1 MGFQWDAAKSAA
13 NEAKH
18 GLSFLQAAQIFRG
31 TILRTRDIRK
41 DYGEPRW
48 LALGLFDGVV
58 IRVVYTER
66 DGDIRIISAWRAS
79 RRDRQTYQS
88 HQAGSL
94 REPR

>member
-1 MGFQWDAAKSAA
+1 MGFQWDATKSAA

-31 TILRTRDIRK
+31 TILRTRDNRK

-48 LALGLFDGVV
+48 LALGQFDGVV

-66 DGDIRIISAWRAS
+66 DGDIRIISAWRAG
-79 RRDRQTYQS
+79 RRDRETYENRPDG
-88 HQAGSL
+88 AL